1 MLGAL
6 IVLFLISTPAVAQ
19 EPREPLAAAV
29 ARAGKQLVWGH
40 PSRPATVD
48 KHNWIRVLRLPNGSR
63 VRVITHDGVSRDLH
77 LGDVSNDRMVLLSLS
92 ALPEE
97 ARRALLGLAANYPGY
112 LGHPRRFSHGPV
124 TVDGSGVIVD
134 GVRVA
139 DFDAVFI
146 EIPRSDVA
154 EVKQPSRGSGIGSFA
169 GFITGFTLGL
179 RGALALGF
187 KQCGN
192 SCDDEKILAFLSVI
206 AVPLGA
212 SYLGRRF
219 VPHRAWTTVYR
230 SR

>member
-1 MLGAL
+1 M
-6 IVLFLISTPAVAQ
+6 
-19 EPREPLAAAV
+19 
-29 ARAGKQLVWGH
+29 
-40 PSRPATVD
+40 
-48 KHNWIRVLRLPNGSR
+48 LRLPNGSR

-77 LGDVSNDRMVLLSLS
+77 LGDVANDRLVLLSLS

-97 ARRALLGLAANYPGY
+97 ARRALLDLAANYPGY
-112 LGHPRRFSHGPV
+112 IGRLRQFSHGSV
-124 TVDGSGVIVD
+124 TVDGSGVFVG

-146 EIPRSDVA
+146 EVPRSAVA
-154 EVKQPSRGSGIGSFA
+154 EVKQPSRGSGVGSLA

-179 RGALALGF
+179 RGALTLAF

-192 SCDDEKILAFLSVI
+192 SCDDEKILAFLSVT